1 MIKRDPA
8 GTWIE
13 PFLGSGVVAL
23 NVAPR
28 RALLADSNPH
38 LIRFYQA
45 VKDGAVDGPRAR
57 RFLQR
62 EGRLLV
68 ERGQD
73 HYYSVRDRFNT
84 TGDPLDFL
92 FLNRSCFNGMI
103 RFNKQGRFNVPFGHK
118 PNRFAPAYITKIVN
132 QIECFRMATF
142 LFDWKFV
149 CQDYR
154 FTIREAREKDFVY
167 CDPPYIGRHVDY
179 YDSWDEESEE
189 SLQEELKIAGT
200 RFMLSTWHSNE
211 YRQNRYRGRDAGL
224 PGAPR
229 SDPYVRVN
237 AYGSYLRWLTANRA
251 VGHGCTMRG
260 LGHSLLLSASI
271 QSQEKRSFS
280 DLRRRTRIQIL
291 RRRHTNCCR

>member
-1 MIKRDPA
+1 M
-8 GTWIE
+8 
-13 PFLGSGVVAL
+13 

-45 VKDGAVDGPRAR
+45 VKGGDVDGPRAR

-62 EGRLLV
+62 EGRLLA

-73 HYYSVRDRFNT
+73 HYYSVRDRFNS

-103 RFNKQGRFNVPFGHK
+103 RFNKKGRFNVPFGHK
-118 PNRFAPAYITKIVN
+118 PNRFAQAYITKIVN
-132 QIECFRMATF
+132 QIECFRMATE
-142 LFDWKFV
+142 LFSWCFV

-154 FTIREAREKDFVY
+154 ITIREAKKEDFVY

-189 SLQEELKIAGT
+189 SLLEALESAGS

-211 YRQNRYRGRDAGL
+211 HRENQFLQTLWNGFEIVTQEHFYHVGAHIENRKPMIEALVTNYVTSCKREDYHRSEEQLMLFEKAG
-224 PGAPR
+224 
-229 SDPYVRVN
+229 
-237 AYGSYLRWLTANRA
+237 AYQAREA
-251 VGHGCTMRG
+251 VSPAR
-260 LGHSLLLSASI
+260 LLS
-271 QSQEKRSFS
+271 
-280 DLRRRTRIQIL
+280 
-291 RRRHTNCCR
+291 